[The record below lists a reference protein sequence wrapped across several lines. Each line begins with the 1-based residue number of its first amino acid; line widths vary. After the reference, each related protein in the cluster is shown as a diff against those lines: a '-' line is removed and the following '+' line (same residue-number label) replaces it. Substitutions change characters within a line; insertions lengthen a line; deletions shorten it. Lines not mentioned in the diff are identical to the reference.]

1 MAHKDKRRSIVD
13 LNVLKVDSPFL
24 RYGVAIFSALLAL
37 LLTELIESLRDRTPF
52 PLFFAAVAVSAWYG
66 GIGPGLLATALSAL
80 ITEYFFLLRA
90 EQFII
95 GLGSSIQLIVFVL
108 VSILISSLDTARKR
122 AEKETRDR
130 LRESNER
137 YSSLWEHAED
147 PMLRIDLEKK
157 VIAVNKRVEDVIG
170 IAGEEILGSS
180 IYCIFPD
187 KHYQAF
193 DEIFRYTLEGNK
205 ADTAEIEI
213 LTGDKRSI
221 TMELDMRGVLGG
233 SIVQSVQIH
242 LRDVS
247 KRKEIEQELINS
259 ARFAT
264 VGELTAKLAHEVN
277 NPLGII
283 LGFSQE
289 ILSEI
294 DDNNPH
300 YRSVKIITEEAKR
313 CKNVMKHLLAFAR
326 PPSLKYSSVEIE
338 EIIKESLELVLGI
351 LDKRGILIKKMVPAN
366 SPKLYANQS
375 QIKAVLLNLYNNAID
390 AMPQGGELTVSVS
403 LNVTTAKISVSD
415 TGEGINEIDL
425 NSIFMPYFTT
435 KEGGT
440 GLGLCIS
447 KRIIE
452 GHNGKLE
459 VESKPGIGTSFII
472 TLPVEGKSGEAKSD
486 KGQGV
491 HEK

>member
-1 MAHKDKRRSIVD
+1 MAHKDNRRSITD
-13 LNVLKVDSPFL
+13 LNALKVDSPFL
-24 RYGVAIFSALLAL
+24 QYGVAIFSVVLAL
-37 LLTELIESLRDRTPF
+37 LLTELIEPLRVRTPF

-80 ITEYFFLLRA
+80 ITEYFFLPRA
-90 EQFII
+90 GPFII
-95 GLGSSIQLIVFVL
+95 GLGNSIQVIVFVL

-122 AEKETRDR
+122 AEKESRER

-147 PMLRIDLEKK
+147 PMLRIDLEKR

-170 IAGEEILGSS
+170 VAGEGILGSS

-187 KHYQAF
+187 KYYQTF
-193 DEIFRYTLEGNK
+193 DEIFRYALEGNK

-259 ARFAT
+259 ARFVT
-264 VGELTAKLAHEVN
+264 VGELTAELAHKIN

-289 ILSEI
+289 VLLET
-294 DDNNPH
+294 DKNHPH
-300 YRSVKIITEEAKR
+300 YKSIKIITEEAKR
-313 CKNVMKHLLAFAR
+313 CKNIMKHLLVFAR
-326 PPSLKYSSVEIE
+326 HPAFKYSSADVEG
-338 EIIKESLELVLGI
+338 IIKESFELI
-351 LDKRGILIKKMVPAN
+351 SIIIDKRGIVVKKIIPADL
-366 SPKLYANQS
+366 PRIHADPS
-375 QIKAVLLNLYNNAID
+375 QIMAVLMNLYNNAID
-390 AMPQGGELTVSVS
+390 AMPHGGELIVSAS
-403 LNVTTAKISVSD
+403 LNGTYIRITVSD
-415 TGEGINEIDL
+415 TGKGINKSDL
-425 NSIFMPYFTT
+425 GNIFMPYFST

-440 GLGLCIS
+440 GIGLSAS

-452 GHNGKLE
+452 GHKGRLE
-459 VESKPGIGTSFII
+459 VESRPGIGTSFII
-472 TLPVEGKSGEAKSD
+472 SLPVEGM
-486 KGQGV
+486 
-491 HEK
+491 

>member
-1 MAHKDKRRSIVD
+1 MAHKDKSRSRAD
-13 LNVLKVDSPFL
+13 LNVLKVDSLFL
-24 RYGVAIFSALLAL
+24 RYGVAIFSVLLAL
-37 LLTELIESLRDRTPF
+37 TLTELIEPLRDRTPF
-52 PLFFAAVAVSAWYG
+52 PLFFAAVSVSAWYG
-66 GIGPGLLATALSAL
+66 GIGPGLLATALSVL
-80 ITEYFFLLRA
+80 ITEYFFLPRA
-90 EQFII
+90 GPFII
-95 GLGSSIQLIVFVL
+95 GLGNSIQVIVFVL

-122 AEKETRDR
+122 AEKESRER

-147 PMLRIDLEKK
+147 PMLRIDLNKK
-157 VIAVNKRVEDVIG
+157 IIAVNKRVEDVIG
-170 IAGEEILGSS
+170 VAGDEILGSS
-180 IYCIFPD
+180 IYCVFP
-187 KHYQAF
+187 YQYNQTF
-193 DEIFRYTLEGNK
+193 DEIFLSALEGNK

-213 LTGDKRSI
+213 LTGDKRLIS
-221 TMELDMRGVLGG
+221 MEIDMRGVLGG

-247 KRKEIEQELINS
+247 KRKEMEQELINS

-277 NPLGII
+277 NPMGII

-294 DDNNPH
+294 DDKNPH

-326 PPSLKYSSVEIE
+326 PTSLKYSSVEIE
-338 EIIKESLELVLGI
+338 EIIKESLELILGI
-351 LDKRGILIKKMVPAN
+351 LDKRGILVKKIVPEN
-366 SPKLYANQS
+366 LPKLYVDPS

-390 AMPQGGELTVSVS
+390 SMPQGGELTVLVS
-403 LNVTTAKISVSD
+403 PDVTTVKISVSD
-415 TGEGINEIDL
+415 TGEGINELDL

-452 GHNGKLE
+452 GHRGKLE
-459 VESKPGIGTSFII
+459 VESKPGLGTSFII
-472 TLPVEGKSGEAKSD
+472 TLPVEGKSGEAKS
-486 KGQGV
+486 
-491 HEK
+491 EKRAGSA

>member
-1 MAHKDKRRSIVD
+1 MKIEAMAHKNNIRSIAD
-13 LNVLKVDSPFL
+13 LRVPKVESPFL
-24 RYGVAIFSALLAL
+24 RYGVAIFSVLLAL
-37 LLTELIESLRDRTPF
+37 ALTELIEPLRVRTPF

-66 GIGPGLLATALSAL
+66 GIGPALLATVLSAL

-90 EQFII
+90 EQFMI

-122 AEKETRDR
+122 AEKESRER
-130 LRESNER
+130 LIESNER

-157 VIAVNKRVEDVIG
+157 IIAANKRVEEVIG
-170 IAGEEILGSS
+170 VAGEEILGSS

-187 KHYQAF
+187 EYYQDF
-193 DEIFRYTLEGNK
+193 DEVFRCTLEGNK
-205 ADTAEIEI
+205 ADTVEMEI

-221 TMELDMRGVLGG
+221 TMEIDMRGVLGG
-233 SIVQSVQIH
+233 SILQSVQIH

-259 ARFAT
+259 ARFRT
-264 VGELTAKLAHEVN
+264 VGELTAELVHEIN

-300 YRSVKIITEEAKR
+300 YRSVKIIAEEAKR

-326 PPSLKYSSVEIE
+326 PPSSKYSSIEID
-338 EIIKESLELVLGI
+338 EIIKESLELILGI
-351 LDKRGILIKKMVPAN
+351 LDKRGILVKKIVPAN
-366 SPKLYANQS
+366 SPKLYVNPS

-403 LNVTTAKISVSD
+403 LGVTTIKISVSD
-415 TGEGINEIDL
+415 TGEGINELDL
-425 NSIFMPYFTT
+425 KSIFMPYFTR

-452 GHNGKLE
+452 GHKGQLE
-459 VESKPGIGTSFII
+459 VESKPGLGTTFII
-472 TLPVEGKSGEAKSD
+472 TLPVS
-486 KGQGV
+486 
-491 HEK
+491 

>member
-1 MAHKDKRRSIVD
+1 MAHKDNRRSIAD
-13 LNVLKVDSPFL
+13 LKTLKVESPFL
-24 RYGVAIFSALLAL
+24 RYGVAIFSVVLAL
-37 LLTELIESLRDRTPF
+37 VLTELIEPLRVRTPF

-80 ITEYFFLLRA
+80 ITEYFFLQMA

-95 GLGSSIQLIVFVL
+95 GLGSSIQLVVFVL

-122 AEKETRDR
+122 AEKESRER
-130 LRESNER
+130 LLGESKER

-157 VIAVNKRVEDVIG
+157 IIAANKRVEEVIG
-170 IAGEEILGSS
+170 VAGEEILGSS

-187 KHYQAF
+187 EYYQAF
-193 DEIFRYTLEGNK
+193 DEIFRCTLEGNK
-205 ADTAEIEI
+205 ADTVEMEI

-221 TMELDMRGVLGG
+221 TMEIDMRGVLSG

-259 ARFAT
+259 ARFTT
-264 VGELTAKLAHEVN
+264 VGELTAELAHEIN

-294 DDNNPH
+294 DDNHPH

-326 PPSLKYSSVEIE
+326 PPSSKYSSIEID
-338 EIIKESLELVLGI
+338 EIIKESLELILGI
-351 LDKRGILIKKMVPAN
+351 LGKRGILVKKIVPAN
-366 SPKLYANQS
+366 SPKLYANPS

-403 LNVTTAKISVSD
+403 PGVTTVKISVSD
-415 TGEGINEIDL
+415 TGEGINELDL
-425 NSIFMPYFTT
+425 KSIFMPYFTK

-452 GHNGKLE
+452 GHKGKLE
-459 VESKPGIGTSFII
+459 VESKPGVGTSFII
-472 TLPVEGKSGEAKSD
+472 TLPVEGM
-486 KGQGV
+486 
-491 HEK
+491 